1 MFKNIFSFEGRIR
14 RTEFGLTMI
23 LYYVSAAIFS
33 FIMADVLIDDSTIVD
48 LIVLAFYLVLFWIML
63 AQGAKRCHD
72 VGNSGWFQL
81 IPFYI
86 FWMLF
91 EDSKYGE
98 NKYGPNPKGIG
109 NYDYI
114 EDIGK
119 DLHTDKKDLL

>member
-1 MFKNIFSFEGRIR
+1 
-14 RTEFGLTMI
+14 MI
-23 LYYVSAAIFS
+23 LYYVSIALFI
-33 FIMADVLIDDSTIVD
+33 FIMEDTVVESDITDFIT
-48 LIVLAFYLVLFWIML
+48 LAFFGVVIWIML

-81 IPFYI
+81 IPFYV

-98 NKYGPNPKGIG
+98 NKYGLNPKGIG

-119 DLHTDKKDLL
+119 NLHTDKKDLL